1 MSRLR
6 LDGAVTCFVPKEEAS
21 SLNSRR
27 ESLCQPRFSRMQF
40 AWNRPLHFKF
50 NKHINNRKHIWRL
63 GSLLSTPQT
72 HMKIWPSVTYLIMN
86 HCAKS
91 WGLKIIDTAE
101 IDHQRHCR
109 RLTFGACC
117 CMSYG
122 YQQNYENNIE
132 GKVIFKFGGKF
143 PSNRPVTDFM

>member
-1 MSRLR
+1 MPRE
-6 LDGAVTCFVPKEEAS
+6 DGAVTCFVPKEEAS

-63 GSLLSTPQT
+63 GSLLSTPQP
-72 HMKIWPSVTYLIMN
+72 HMKIWPSATYLIMN

-122 YQQNYENNIE
+122 YQQNYENNIM
-132 GKVIFKFGGKF
+132 GKVILKFGGKF
-143 PSNRPVTDFM
+143 PRNRPVTDFM